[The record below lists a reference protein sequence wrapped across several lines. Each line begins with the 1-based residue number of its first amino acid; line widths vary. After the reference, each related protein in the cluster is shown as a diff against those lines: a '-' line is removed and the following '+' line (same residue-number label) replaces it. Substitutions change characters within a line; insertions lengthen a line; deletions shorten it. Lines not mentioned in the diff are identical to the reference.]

1 MNTQQSDSYSSKQ
14 EPESSAQDGS
24 SSSKQMVLDIL
35 KHAALLARKGDHVQA
50 ENLLEPLCN
59 SDNLRIELIDLLAK
73 IYAQQGKIERAQDL
87 WLKALERDPY
97 NLHILA
103 ALRMCAYYKRPSAEH
118 FMLKYSWLLI
128 ANVLWFIISMIV
140 IVGLYL

>member
-1 MNTQQSDSYSSKQ
+1 MDKQQPDSFASRQ
-14 EPESSAQDGS
+14 APESSAQDGS
-24 SSSKQMVLDIL
+24 HSSQQIVLDIL
-35 KHAALLARKGDHVQA
+35 KNAALFARKGNHVEA
-50 ENLLEPLCN
+50 ENLLEPLCS

-73 IYAQQGKIERAQDL
+73 IYAQQGKIEQAQDL
-87 WLKALERDPY
+87 WLKALKRDPY

-103 ALRMCAYYKRPSAEH
+103 ALRMCAYYKRPSSEH

-128 ANVLWFIISMIV
+128 ANVLWFIISMIF

>member
-14 EPESSAQDGS
+14 APESSAQDGS
-24 SSSKQMVLDIL
+24 TSSQQMVLDKL
-35 KHAALLARKGDHVQA
+35 KNAALLARKGNHVEA

-59 SDNLRIELIDLLAK
+59 SANLGIELIDLLAK
-73 IYAQQGKIERAQDL
+73 IYAQQGKIEQAQVL

-103 ALRMCAYYKRPSAEH
+103 ALRMCAYYRRPTSEH

-128 ANVLWFIISMIV
+128 ANVLWFIINMIF
-140 IVGLYL
+140 IVGLNL